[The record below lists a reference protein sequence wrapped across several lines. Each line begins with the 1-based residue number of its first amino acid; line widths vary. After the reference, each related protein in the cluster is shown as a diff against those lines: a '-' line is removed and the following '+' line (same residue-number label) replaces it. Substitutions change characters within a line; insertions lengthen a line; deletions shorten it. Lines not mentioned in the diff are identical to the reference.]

1 MKETSYQILTSTL
14 LFLTKLV
21 NKKKKNTSFMYDK
34 AHARCSQ
41 VQTQLLF
48 NWFNF
53 FSQRQSCDFPAL
65 FQSFLFYLHAWPRK
79 LAKQNTVFYK
89 TTGTVG
95 SIIRFR
101 NVNHTCRYT
110 HAKAR
115 KNILPQL
122 CIVCE
127 APRRIVLNP
136 SALKLCFKRYGL
148 KQRKVLFS
156 LENSESVRKQGRKK
170 SHILV
175 PGGTP
180 LYRLCR
186 YVLPDRVGFLRHFGL
201 KTGMVFEGTT
211 GVYERI
217 YRFNSK

>member
-1 MKETSYQILTSTL
+1 MRASIYLNTFYLKLVCVSITHVLISLQLSQPGLKKGENKRKMVLVLFLIICKFKAQKTITLVTGMLIILCEVTSLSLMKETSYQILTSTL

-34 AHARCSQ
+34 ARARCSQ

-53 FSQRQSCDFPAL
+53 FSQRQSCDFPTL

-79 LAKQNTVFYK
+79 LAKQNTVFHK

-110 HAKAR
+110 HTHKY
-115 KNILPQL
+115 
-122 CIVCE
+122 
-127 APRRIVLNP
+127 
-136 SALKLCFKRYGL
+136 S
-148 KQRKVLFS
+148 
-156 LENSESVRKQGRKK
+156 
-170 SHILV
+170 
-175 PGGTP
+175 P
-180 LYRLCR
+180 LA
-186 YVLPDRVGFLRHFGL
+186 
-201 KTGMVFEGTT
+201 M
-211 GVYERI
+211 
-217 YRFNSK
+217 